1 MAGTLTVGRGRSRAL
16 AAGLLGAAALGL
28 VLLLRLQSPRPPGL
42 QAGGP
47 AAARAGAFDQA
58 RPNTLA
64 GAGAAAGGSAA
75 APPGPAG
82 GGQAAA
88 PGSTAVLQAVAVP
101 VAPEDLAERERETAG
116 RLQEAMG
123 RLVSDLEFTPGLRE
137 PLQQTVVKPPDPWT
151 PPADAGAHPPP
162 DIAEVSPGSAPA
174 AGGVLVTIRGRNL
187 RAPRVVF
194 GSRPARVF
202 GGGADFVTVEVP
214 PARAGPVTIAVTN
227 DDGSWAL
234 SGQPFTY
241 LE

>member
-1 MAGTLTVGRGRSRAL
+1 MVGTLTVGRGRSRAL

-28 VLLLRLQSPRPPGL
+28 VLLLRLQPPRPPGL
-42 QAGGP
+42 QAGAP
-47 AAARAGAFDQA
+47 AAA
-58 RPNTLA
+58 
-64 GAGAAAGGSAA
+64 GAGGV
-75 APPGPAG
+75 APGWPVAPAG
-82 GGQAAA
+82 EGPSGGLPAAEVPGTPPGGQAPA
-88 PGSTAVLQAVAVP
+88 PGSGTALQAVAVP
-101 VAPEDLAERERETAG
+101 VAPEDLAEREQEAAG

-214 PARAGPVTIAVTN
+214 PARPGQVTIAVTN